1 MPYVDGYVIPLPK
14 KAVKAYV
21 KMAKAASKMWLD
33 HGALEFRECVGDD
46 LKSPYGT
53 PFTKRMKLKPSETV
67 LFSWVVYKS
76 KAQRNAVNKKVMA
89 DPRMKKMMETMDH
102 VMPFDTKRMAY
113 GGFKVMVSE

>member
-14 KAVKAYV
+14 KFVKAYV
-21 KMAKAASKMWLD
+21 KMAKKASKLWLD

-53 PFTKRMKLKPSETV
+53 PFTKRMQLKPTETV
-67 LFSWVVYKS
+67 FFSWVVYRS
-76 KAQRNAVNKKVMA
+76 KAQRNAVNKKVMK
-89 DPRMKKMMETMDH
+89 DPRMKKMMEA

-113 GGFKVMVSE
+113 GGFKVMVDR